1 MCYKKM
7 SVNVLAIIAVF
18 LMSSCLEVKNIAYF
32 QKISDK
38 NESSKQQK
46 NSKVLFDAH
55 IKPKDMLSISVVTSD
70 PDASRN
76 YNLFVPQMS
85 IESAN
90 QNSLFSQPALQNYL
104 VESDGYI
111 DFPVLGKI
119 YVSGL
124 TRTQLEML
132 LFKKLEPAF
141 TQEKPII
148 TIRISNYSVNIL
160 GEVGRPGKFETSNDR
175 LTIFEGLALA
185 GDLTI
190 YGRRDNVKVLRED
203 ADGTKRYFSLNL
215 NDRDVIYS
223 PGYFL
228 EQNDVVYVEP
238 NKSRSRSS
246 NFGEAES
253 FSISSVSVLLT
264 LTSII
269 FTVFKVN
276 I

>member
-132 LFKKLEPAF
+132 LFDQFP
-141 TQEKPII
+141 
-148 TIRISNYSVNIL
+148 
-160 GEVGRPGKFETSNDR
+160 R
-175 LTIFEGLALA
+175 LTL
-185 GDLTI
+185 
-190 YGRRDNVKVLRED
+190 K
-203 ADGTKRYFSLNL
+203 
-215 NDRDVIYS
+215 
-223 PGYFL
+223 
-228 EQNDVVYVEP
+228 
-238 NKSRSRSS
+238 
-246 NFGEAES
+246 
-253 FSISSVSVLLT
+253 
-264 LTSII
+264 
-269 FTVFKVN
+269 
-276 I
+276 